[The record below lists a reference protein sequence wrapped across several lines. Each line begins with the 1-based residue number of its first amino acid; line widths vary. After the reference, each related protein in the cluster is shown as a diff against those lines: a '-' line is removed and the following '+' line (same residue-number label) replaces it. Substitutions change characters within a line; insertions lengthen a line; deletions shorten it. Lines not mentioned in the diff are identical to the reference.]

1 MNKFFIFFLCSFT
14 LHLALGGI
22 LLYRSGLL
30 GKSSQVEVD
39 TSSMEVEGEKV
50 NELGEGV
57 DSVKESELV
66 MEAPPP
72 PVKSV
77 KKKKKKIPKKIKKAS
92 KPKKQKK
99 IVPKEPVVSAPVEKP
114 SVPLPVA
121 KSSVP
126 SDPILPS
133 SESGNPVTE
142 SDNKVQEKEE
152 STSEE
157 SALPAKP
164 EGLLSPPVDSSNL
177 ASPSSESENPV
188 KENDNEVQEETQEQK
203 QEQEQKQKQ
212 KQEQEKEQILEQ
224 PSNLPSGNNIPV
236 PAGKTPE
243 TARTFNQ
250 LKQIPGNPIP
260 EYPREALG
268 QKWEGKVEVL
278 YYVNTGGFVEQIQVS
293 HSSGHITLDNSAIK
307 ALSHYRYELGQE
319 GWVSHQV
326 DFLLEKDKEVKEIV
340 PLRTMDDQ

>member
-1 MNKFFIFFLCSFT
+1 MSKFFIFFLCSFT

-22 LLYRSGLL
+22 LLYRSGIL

-39 TSSMEVEGEKV
+39 TSSMEAEGEKV

-77 KKKKKKIPKKIKKAS
+77 KKKKKKIPKKVKKVS
-92 KPKKQKK
+92 KPKKEKK
-99 IVPKEPVVSAPVEKP
+99 IVPKEPVVSAPVVKP
-114 SVPLPVA
+114 SVP
-121 KSSVP
+121 SSDL
-126 SDPILPS
+126 SDQVN
-133 SESGNPVTE
+133 ENPVNK
-142 SDNKVQEKEE
+142 SDNEIQEKE

-164 EGLLSPPVDSSNL
+164 EGLLSPPVDASNI
-177 ASPSSESENPV
+177 APPASESGNPV
-188 KENDNEVQEETQEQK
+188 NDETTSPINERDNELQET
-203 QEQEQKQKQ
+203 
-212 KQEQEKEQILEQ
+212 EQIPEQ
-224 PSNLPSGNNIPV
+224 PSDLPTGNNIPV
-236 PAGKTPE
+236 PEGKTPE
-243 TARTFNQ
+243 TARAFNQ
-250 LKQIPGNPIP
+250 LKQLPGNPIP
-260 EYPREALG
+260 EYPREALE
-268 QKWEGKVEVL
+268 QKWEGKAEVL
-278 YYVNTGGFVEQIQVS
+278 YYVNSGGFVEQIQIN
-293 HSSGHITLDNSAIK
+293 HSSGHITLDNAAIK

-326 DFLLEKDKEVKEIV
+326 EFLLEKDKEVKEVV